1 MSRQSL
7 TSVALQQPPAP
18 VSQPVTRPHRDAS
31 PAELLEQARRDF
43 HDAGYAFARASLP
56 ARLLEIAVAL
66 TAMTLLAPVYVVIWV
81 LVRRGSPGPALFC
94 QTRIREG
101 LRPFTFY
108 KFRSLCIDG
117 EQRFP
122 ELYQFDHSQ
131 DDDPDFMFKLHEDP
145 RVTLQGRWLR
155 STSLDELPNFWNLLK
170 GDIALVGPRPEIPEM
185 LPNYETHMLKKFSVR
200 PGITGLAQVSGRS
213 DLSFREALDYDLR
226 YVNDRC
232 LALDIKILWLT
243 FIACIRGEGAR

>member
-1 MSRQSL
+1 MSRTSL
-7 TSVALQQPPAP
+7 SPVALQQPPVP
-18 VSQPVTRPHRDAS
+18 SRQPAKPPKVQPS
-31 PAELLEQARRDF
+31 SAELLAQARRDF
-43 HDAGYAFARASLP
+43 EAAGYVFQRASLP
-56 ARLLEIAVAL
+56 ARLLEVVVAM
-66 TAMTLLAPVYVVIWV
+66 TAMIMLAPVYAV
-81 LVRRGSPGPALFC
+81 LWWLIKRGSPGPALFC

-101 LRPFTFY
+101 LQPFTFY

-117 EQRFP
+117 PERFP

-131 DDDPDFMFKLHEDP
+131 EDDPDFMFKLQEDP
-145 RVTLQGRWLR
+145 RVTPQGKWLR

-213 DLSFREALDYDLR
+213 DLSFREGVDYDLE
-226 YVNDRC
+226 YVNNRS
-232 LALDIKILWLT
+232 LLLDIKILWLT
-243 FIACIRGEGAR
+243 FIACIRGDGAR